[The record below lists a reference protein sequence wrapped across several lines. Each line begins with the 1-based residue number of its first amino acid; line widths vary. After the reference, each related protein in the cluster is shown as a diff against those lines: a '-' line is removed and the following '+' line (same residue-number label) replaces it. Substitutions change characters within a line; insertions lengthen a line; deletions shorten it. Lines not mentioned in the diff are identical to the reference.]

1 MIKGRLSEINNS
13 LKINIVLSGFHLH
26 VRITRR
32 GGTVNGYC
40 NYFENLIKCFVAP
53 RRTRKSNIR
62 ELFGNVFN
70 NSFVVG
76 IVNALKQTFYN

>member
-32 GGTVNGYC
+32 DGTVDSFC
-40 NYFENLIKCFVAP
+40 NYFENLIKCFMA
-53 RRTRKSNIR
+53 RRRIQKSNIR
-62 ELFGNVFN
+62 DMFGIVFN
-70 NSFVVG
+70 NSFV
-76 IVNALKQTFYN
+76 VNALKQTFYN